1 MFDITI
7 HQIVTESSCSDFR
20 DIVGC
25 QSMTMQSRHITMLRV
40 RARNWERDGREV
52 RQPKLR
58 VTGSNQKRYYFF
70 FKRLA
75 GWFLC
80 SPRSILEWLVTYTY
94 VENVGIIIWWRSIQ
108 GCARKISASGFC
120 SCNSCHIRTAAV
132 TFSVLHGEEGS
143 GKAWRSPS
151 RAARH
156 ITKSLSSFLEVEVV
170 EGKRVGSWH
179 GSYRIPYL
187 NVDWRQC
194 GHLHN
199 PTLSLWVQASEL
211 RDHLSLPG

>member
-1 MFDITI
+1 MSIDIWVERSFWIRLSKALYRVDCGRPEMFDITI

-20 DIVGC
+20 GLVGC

-40 RARNWERDGREV
+40 RARNRERDGREV

-120 SCNSCHIRTAAV
+120 SCDSCTYA
-132 TFSVLHGEEGS
+132 EEQ
-143 GKAWRSPS
+143 
-151 RAARH
+151 
-156 ITKSLSSFLEVEVV
+156 SLT
-170 EGKRVGSWH
+170 
-179 GSYRIPYL
+179 I
-187 NVDWRQC
+187 
-194 GHLHN
+194 
-199 PTLSLWVQASEL
+199 SEL
-211 RDHLSLPG
+211 SPLHSAF